1 MERRT
6 ALDFTGKSPVNRRFA
21 IGAAVA
27 ATAGLTIP
35 QVQPRGRVVTQRGMV
50 GGGLAQ
56 FELSEAQFSAF
67 AARLIFDDGQEVIL
81 GSFIWVDPP
90 SGFTFVGNGITSYEV
105 IDIPPDQGQARRTR
119 GTVSVNGEGEY
130 PFVFEAYDVGPPG
143 AGQDSV
149 VLTVGDGAVTAEGA
163 TPVAGTGFSYAAAGP
178 IVVGDMHDVDI
189 EVDLETG
196 AIVAATPP
204 A

>member
-1 MERRT
+1 MT
-6 ALDFTGKSPVNRRFA
+6 LDIGRSAPLNRRFA
-21 IGAAVA
+21 IGAAA
-27 ATAGLTIP
+27 AAAAGLALPRSQT
-35 QVQPRGRVVTQRGMV
+35 RGRVVTQRGMI

-67 AARLIFDDGQEVIL
+67 GSRLIFDDGQEVIL
-81 GSFIWVDPP
+81 GSFIWVDAP
-90 SGFTFVGNGITSYEV
+90 SGFTFVGTGISAYEV
-105 IDIPPDQGQARRTR
+105 IDIPPELGEGRRTR

-130 PFVFEAYDVGPPG
+130 PFVFEVYDAGPPG
-143 AGQDSV
+143 AGLDSV

-163 TPVAGTGFSYAAAGP
+163 TPVTGTGFSYAAAGP

-189 EVDLETG
+189 EVDLESG